1 MINTIKSFLSDESG
15 ATAIEYGLIAAL
27 VSVAAIAAL
36 GSVGNSLK
44 DIFGVVSNELGNAA
58 ANATSATP

>member
-1 MINTIKSFLSDESG
+1 MMNTIKSFLQDDSG

-36 GSVGNSLK
+36 GSLGNSL
-44 DIFGVVSNELGNAA
+44 GVMFNRVANELGDAVG
-58 ANATSATP
+58 T

>member
-1 MINTIKSFLSDESG
+1 MSKITSFLADKSG

-36 GSVGNSLK
+36 GSM
-44 DIFGVVSNELGNAA
+44 GNALVSIFNRVA
-58 ANATSATP
+58 SVLGSV

>member
-1 MINTIKSFLSDESG
+1 MMNVIKSFLQDDSG

-36 GSVGNSLK
+36 GSLGNSLGTMFNSVA
-44 DIFGVVSNELGNAA
+44 DELGDAVQDTGA
-58 ANATSATP
+58 GGT